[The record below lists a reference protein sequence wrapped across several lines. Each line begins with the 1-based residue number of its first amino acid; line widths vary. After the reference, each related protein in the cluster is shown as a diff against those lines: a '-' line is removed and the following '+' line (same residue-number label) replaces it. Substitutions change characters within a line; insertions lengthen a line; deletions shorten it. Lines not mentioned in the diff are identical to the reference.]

1 MKKQLFVCIM
11 LLMAWTAQ
19 AQNSIKVVPTM
30 KKGDVRTYEIEVS
43 SNIPDSPVK
52 MAQQSVYT
60 VVDANSN
67 GYVMDITYKE
77 WTTNGE
83 SAGLVGKLMSMSES
97 MMQNAHMRLATD
109 KQGLPV
115 KILNYDE
122 MRKQMEETVA
132 KIIDEVKQ
140 SAPEMGELMRWDN
153 LAKEAVAQMDESV
166 ILHNMLINSPLMLN
180 GKTLTTGSE
189 EEYVAPGGMKMKRHY
204 TVNGR
209 TIVAKSELNMSED
222 DLKNYIISQVEKA
235 MPSQAEMIKQ
245 NIDMVMQSGM
255 MKIEMTEDT
264 TYELQDDGWV
274 KSIKT
279 VMNNKM
285 MGKDIRTVSTVTMK

>member
-1 MKKQLFVCIM
+1 M

-52 MAQQSVYT
+52 MVQQSVYT

-67 GYVMDITYKE
+67 GYVMDINYKE

-180 GKTLTTGSE
+180 GKTLSTGSE

>member
-1 MKKQLFVCIM
+1 M
-11 LLMAWTAQ
+11 
-19 AQNSIKVVPTM
+19 
-30 KKGDVRTYEIEVS
+30 
-43 SNIPDSPVK
+43 
-52 MAQQSVYT
+52 
-60 VVDANSN
+60 
-67 GYVMDITYKE
+67 
-77 WTTNGE
+77 
-83 SAGLVGKLMSMSES
+83 
-97 MMQNAHMRLATD
+97 
-109 KQGLPV
+109 

-180 GKTLTTGSE
+180 GKTLSTGSE
-189 EEYVAPGGMKMKRHY
+189 EEYIAPGGMKMKRHY

>member
-1 MKKQLFVCIM
+1 M

-180 GKTLTTGSE
+180 GKTLSTGSE
-189 EEYVAPGGMKMKRHY
+189 EEYITPGGMKMKRHY

>member
-1 MKKQLFVCIM
+1 M

-140 SAPEMGELMRWDN
+140 SAPEMGELMRWEN

-180 GKTLTTGSE
+180 GKTLSTGSE

>member
-30 KKGDVRTYEIEVS
+30 KKVDVRTYEIEVS

-180 GKTLTTGSE
+180 GKTLSTGSE

-235 MPSQAEMIKQ
+235 MPSQAEMSKQ

>member
-1 MKKQLFVCIM
+1 M

-83 SAGLVGKLMSMSES
+83 STGLVGKLMSMSES

-180 GKTLTTGSE
+180 GKTLSTGSE

>member
-1 MKKQLFVCIM
+1 M
-11 LLMAWTAQ
+11 LLLAWTAQ

-43 SNIPDSPVK
+43 NNIPDSPVK
-52 MAQQSVYT
+52 MVQQSVYT

-180 GKTLTTGSE
+180 GKTLSTGSE

>member
-1 MKKQLFVCIM
+1 M

-52 MAQQSVYT
+52 MVQQSVYT

-140 SAPEMGELMRWDN
+140 SAPEMGELLRWDN

-180 GKTLTTGSE
+180 GKTLSTGSE

>member
-1 MKKQLFVCIM
+1 M

-189 EEYVAPGGMKMKRHY
+189 EEYIAPGGMKMKRHY

>member
-1 MKKQLFVCIM
+1 M

-180 GKTLTTGSE
+180 GKTLSTGSE

-279 VMNNKM
+279 IMNNKM

>member
-180 GKTLTTGSE
+180 GKTLSTGSE

>member
-1 MKKQLFVCIM
+1 M

-140 SAPEMGELMRWDN
+140 SAPEMGELLRWDN

-180 GKTLTTGSE
+180 GKTLSTGSE

-285 MGKDIRTVSTVTMK
+285 MGQDIRTVSTVTMK

>member
-1 MKKQLFVCIM
+1 M

-189 EEYVAPGGMKMKRHY
+189 EEYIAPGGMKMKRHY
-204 TVNGR
+204 T
-209 TIVAKSELNMSED
+209 
-222 DLKNYIISQVEKA
+222 
-235 MPSQAEMIKQ
+235 MIKQ

>member
-1 MKKQLFVCIM
+1 M

-180 GKTLTTGSE
+180 GKTLSTGSE
-189 EEYVAPGGMKMKRHY
+189 EEYIAPGGMKMKRHY

>member
-1 MKKQLFVCIM
+1 M

-180 GKTLTTGSE
+180 GKTLSTGSE
-189 EEYVAPGGMKMKRHY
+189 EEYIAPGGMKMKRHY

-279 VMNNKM
+279 IMNNKM

>member
-1 MKKQLFVCIM
+1 M

-132 KIIDEVKQ
+132 KII
-140 SAPEMGELMRWDN
+140 
-153 LAKEAVAQMDESV
+153 
-166 ILHNMLINSPLMLN
+166 SPLMLN

>member
-1 MKKQLFVCIM
+1 M

-60 VVDANSN
+60 VIDANSN

-140 SAPEMGELMRWDN
+140 SAPEMGELLRWDN

-189 EEYVAPGGMKMKRHY
+189 EEYIAPGGMKMKRRY

>member
-1 MKKQLFVCIM
+1 M

-122 MRKQMEETVA
+122 MRKRMVGTVA

>member
-1 MKKQLFVCIM
+1 M

-180 GKTLTTGSE
+180 GKTLSTGSE

-285 MGKDIRTVSTVTMK
+285 MGQDIRTFSTVTMK

>member
-1 MKKQLFVCIM
+1 M

-60 VVDANSN
+60 VVAANSN

-189 EEYVAPGGMKMKRHY
+189 EEYIAPGGMKMKRHY

>member
-1 MKKQLFVCIM
+1 
-11 LLMAWTAQ
+11 MAWTAQ

-180 GKTLTTGSE
+180 GKTLSTGSE

>member
-1 MKKQLFVCIM
+1 M

-189 EEYVAPGGMKMKRHY
+189 EEYITPGGMKMKRHY

>member
-1 MKKQLFVCIM
+1 M

-180 GKTLTTGSE
+180 GKTLSTGSE

>member
-180 GKTLTTGSE
+180 GKTLSTGSE

-285 MGKDIRTVSTVTMK
+285 MGQDIRTFSTVTMK

>member
-1 MKKQLFVCIM
+1 M

-189 EEYVAPGGMKMKRHY
+189 EEYIAPGGMKMKRRY
-204 TVNGR
+204 TV
-209 TIVAKSELNMSED
+209 ELNMSED

>member
-1 MKKQLFVCIM
+1 M

>member
-1 MKKQLFVCIM
+1 M

-52 MAQQSVYT
+52 MVQQSVYT

-180 GKTLTTGSE
+180 GKTLSTGSE

>member
-1 MKKQLFVCIM
+1 M

-83 SAGLVGKLMSMSES
+83 SAELVVKLMSMSES

>member
-1 MKKQLFVCIM
+1 M

-140 SAPEMGELMRWDN
+140 SAPEMGELLRWDN

-180 GKTLTTGSE
+180 GKTLSTGSE

>member
-122 MRKQMEETVA
+122 MRKQMEETVT

>member
-1 MKKQLFVCIM
+1 M

-122 MRKQMEETVA
+122 MRKQMEETVT

-180 GKTLTTGSE
+180 GKTLSTGSE

>member
-1 MKKQLFVCIM
+1 M

-140 SAPEMGELMRWDN
+140 SAPKMGELLRWDN

-180 GKTLTTGSE
+180 GKTLSTGSE

>member
-1 MKKQLFVCIM
+1 M

-235 MPSQAEMIKQ
+235 MPSQAETIKQ

-285 MGKDIRTVSTVTMK
+285 MGQDIRTVSTVTMK